1 MYWCRCIQA
10 DILILQK
17 TVTMTILDGL
27 KNIILTSKRKKM
39 KKNIIIHGLLFI
51 LMTTSV
57 WVKGQNGWNN
67 IGGNWG
73 KNGYID
79 VPGPTTDSILWE
91 TTSSGLFGTPIY
103 IEGNYLVTMRFQST
117 SYAPV
122 ECFDLNTGN
131 LLWSV
136 DVTNATGRSLPV
148 GLRNNRVYVVRYT
161 ESQNDSLY
169 ALNVADGSKLWT
181 SNVNVACYIT
191 ESGVFDSIGNF
202 YVMGNFKTYK
212 INPVNGQMVWQ
223 TSTVQ
228 LASGSGEMA
237 INQTN
242 NTGYTLENVNGVA
255 YVWAINLLNGQK
267 KYSQI
272 INELQPGGNVPQ
284 SALMVGNNGVI
295 YVQLTEDNVAA
306 LVDNGTQL
314 NVLWQT
320 AIYGNCSFSTMSI
333 GADGSVY
340 APSNGKIVRLN
351 PTTGII
357 SDSSISIAQGG
368 FYSPRISATKN
379 NIIYATNGENGVYA
393 FDLSLNLLW
402 SNVLNFSNTSGVCFA
417 TNGLAAVSGSNKIRV
432 YTPTI
437 TTGINNIQD
446 VIIKTYPNP
455 VTSYFTLEASESII
469 GSKYKLTDCK
479 GSEIKTGDITKNTK
493 IHIDNLPQG
502 LYFLRIK
509 GVNQTLKII
518 KN

>member
-1 MYWCRCIQA
+1 
-10 DILILQK
+10 
-17 TVTMTILDGL
+17 
-27 KNIILTSKRKKM
+27 M
-39 KKNIIIHGLLFI
+39 KKNNIFLGFLFF
-51 LMTTSV
+51 LMTTSA
-57 WVKGQNGWNN
+57 WVQAQNGWYN

-73 KNGYID
+73 KNGYVD
-79 VPGPTTDSILWE
+79 VAGPTTDSILWE
-91 TTSSGLFGTPIY
+91 TTSSGLFGTPLY
-103 IEGNYLVTMRFQST
+103 IEGNYMVTMRFQST
-117 SYAPV
+117 TYAPV
-122 ECFDLNTGN
+122 ECYDLNTGN

-148 GLRNNRVYVVRYT
+148 GLRNNRVYVMRYT
-161 ESQNDSLY
+161 ESLNDSLY

-267 KYSQI
+267 KYSHI

-295 YVQLTEDNVAA
+295 YVQLTEDNIAA
-306 LVDNGTQL
+306 LTDNGNQL
-314 NVLWQT
+314 NLLWQT

-333 GADGSVY
+333 GSDGSVY

-351 PTTGII
+351 PLTGSI

-402 SNVLNFSNTSGVCFA
+402 SDVLNFSNTSGVCFA
-417 TNGLAAVSGSNKIRV
+417 ANGLAAVSGSNKIRV

-437 TTGINNIQD
+437 STSINNVKD
-446 VIIKTYPNP
+446 VLVKAYPNP
-455 VTSYFTLEASESII
+455 TSSYFQLDGSDEII
-469 GSKYKLTDCK
+469 GSAFILTDSK
-479 GSEIKTGDITKNTK
+479 GSEIRTGNLVKNTS
-493 IHIDNLPQG
+493 IQLDGLPQG
-502 LYFLRIK
+502 LYFLKIY
-509 GVNQTLKII
+509 GVNRTLKII

>member
-1 MYWCRCIQA
+1 
-10 DILILQK
+10 
-17 TVTMTILDGL
+17 
-27 KNIILTSKRKKM
+27 M
-39 KKNIIIHGLLFI
+39 KKNKIELGLFVI
-51 LMTTSV
+51 LMCLSALLQA
-57 WVKGQNGWNN
+57 QNGWYN

-73 KNGYID
+73 KNGYVD
-79 VPGPTTDSILWE
+79 VAGPTTDSILWE
-91 TTSSGLFGTPIY
+91 TTSSGLFGTPLY
-103 IEGNYLVTMRFQST
+103 IEGNYMVTMRFQST
-117 SYAPV
+117 TYAPV
-122 ECFDLNTGN
+122 ECYDLNTGN

-148 GLRNNRVYVVRYT
+148 GLRNNRVYVMRYT
-161 ESQNDSLY
+161 ESLNDSLY

-267 KYSQI
+267 KYSHI

-295 YVQLTEDNVAA
+295 YVQLTEDNIAA
-306 LVDNGTQL
+306 LTDNGNQL
-314 NVLWQT
+314 NLLWQT

-333 GADGSVY
+333 GSDGSVY

-368 FYSPRISATKN
+368 FYSPRISSTKN

-437 TTGINNIQD
+437 STSINNVED
-446 VIIKTYPNP
+446 VLVKAYPNP
-455 VTSYFTLEASESII
+455 TSSYFQLDGSDEII
-469 GSKYKLTDCK
+469 GSAFILTDSK
-479 GSEIKTGDITKNTK
+479 GSEIRTGNLVKNTS
-493 IHIDNLPQG
+493 IQLDGLPQG
-502 LYFLRIK
+502 LYFLKIY
-509 GVNQTLKII
+509 GVNRTLKII